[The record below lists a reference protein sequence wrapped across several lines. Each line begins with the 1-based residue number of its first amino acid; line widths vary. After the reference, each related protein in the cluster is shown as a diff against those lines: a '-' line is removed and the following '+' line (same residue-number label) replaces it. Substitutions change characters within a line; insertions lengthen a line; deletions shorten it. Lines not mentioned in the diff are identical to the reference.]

1 MLKHVAASALAAV
14 LGLALAVPAT
24 AQPVEE
30 TSMTLPALTL
40 GFAPTYIADEMGFWT
55 KRGLKV
61 AMHSITGI
69 GSMNAVLS
77 GSVDFTNSSGP
88 TVIRANVRGQKVLGI
103 GSTYDGLPFELV
115 VRKEVLD
122 AAGVTENSPL
132 DKRVQAI
139 RGKKISLTSPNTIP
153 HGYLRYFARKGG
165 LNPDRDF
172 QIASMAAEAG
182 LAGLKTGAIDGYVQG
197 PPWTVIATHQGLA
210 VRLDSSL
217 RGSMPEML
225 PFAYNIV
232 AAKPETCE
240 KRPSVCQKLMDGYL
254 EGMIYMNDKPAE
266 SLAILQKRMPGGDR
280 EVFQEAFDLTR
291 KATPRTTKINEK
303 GLQNAQELSIDALMI
318 KPEEKLAK
326 FDDIFT
332 NKFTK

>member
-1 MLKHVAASALAAV
+1 MLKTVAVAALVVAGTVIASA
-14 LGLALAVPAT
+14 AT
-24 AQPVEE
+24 AQEEE
-30 TSMTLPALTL
+30 TSMTLPAQTL
-40 GFAPTYIADEMGFWT
+40 GFSPTYIADELGFWA

-61 AMHSITGI
+61 KLHDITGI
-69 GSMNAVLS
+69 GSMNAVLA

-88 TVIRANVRGQKVLGI
+88 TVIRANIRGQKVLGI

-132 DKRVQAI
+132 EKRAQAI

-172 QIASMAAEAG
+172 QLASMAAEAG
-182 LAGLKTGAIDGYVQG
+182 LAGLKTAATDGYVQG
-197 PPWTVIATHQGLA
+197 PPWTVIATHQNLA
-210 VRLDSSL
+210 VRLDSAL
-217 RGSMPEML
+217 RGQMPEML

-232 AAKPETCE
+232 AARPETCE
-240 KRPSVCQKLMDGYL
+240 KRPTVCQKLMDGYL
-254 EGMIYMNDKPAE
+254 DGMLYMNDHPDE
-266 SLAILQKRMPGGDR
+266 SLAILIKRMPGGDR
-280 EVFQEAFDLTR
+280 EVFKEAFDLTR
-291 KATPRTTKINEK
+291 KSTPRTTNINEK
-303 GLQNAQELSIDALMI
+303 GMVNAQELSVDGQMI
-318 KPEEKLAK
+318 KAEEKLAS
-326 FDDIFT
+326 FDGIFT

>member
-1 MLKHVAASALAAV
+1 MLKTVAAATLAASIV
-14 LGLALAVPAT
+14 AAAPYAT
-24 AQPVEE
+24 GQQMEE

-40 GFAPTYIADEMGFWT
+40 GFSPTYIADEMGFWT

-61 AMHSITGI
+61 NMHSITGI

-88 TVIRANVRGQKVLGI
+88 TVIRANVRGQKVQGI

-115 VRKEVLD
+115 VRKEILD
-122 AAGVTENSPL
+122 AAGVTESSPL
-132 DKRVQAI
+132 EKRAQAI
-139 RGKKISLTSPNTIP
+139 KGKKISLTSPNTIP

-165 LNPDRDF
+165 LNPDRDI

-182 LAGLKTGAIDGYVQG
+182 LAGLKTAAIDGYIQG
-197 PPWTVIATHQGLA
+197 PPWTVVATHQNLA

-217 RGSMPEML
+217 RGSMPELL

-254 EGMIYMNDKPAE
+254 DGMLYMNDHPDE

-280 EVFQEAFDLTR
+280 EVFKEAFDLTR
-291 KATPRTTKINEK
+291 KSTPRTTKINDK
-303 GLQNAQELSIDALMI
+303 GLLNAQELSIDAVMI
-318 KPEEKLAK
+318 KPEEKLAR
-326 FDDIFT
+326 FDGIFT